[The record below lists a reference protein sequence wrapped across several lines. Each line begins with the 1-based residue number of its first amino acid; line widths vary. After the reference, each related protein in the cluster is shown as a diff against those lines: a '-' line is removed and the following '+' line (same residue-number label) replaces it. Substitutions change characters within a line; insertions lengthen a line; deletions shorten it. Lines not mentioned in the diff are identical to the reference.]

1 MYALARNAWKYGDR
15 DKRLEKIQQLEYDYL
30 APDSVQELALAIEK
44 LELIAARSWL
54 KHTAND
60 SVGKENE
67 RKPENSV
74 SVDDELRTIG
84 KKLLENKDETFTSI
98 SFFAEEFENS
108 SRKVRI
114 IKLVKGYSI
123 FRELIIHYA
132 IEKIMLQISN
142 EKFNGLSAFQQS
154 IPENKKPES
163 WINAGGQ
170 LIKKSSFEKLL
181 SDIRQNQVG
190 SWDEIHHFYQSEAG
204 HYSSDKLH
212 HALDILYQVHGI
224 SIKNLS
230 AVNFKE
236 LLQQSTRTAEWITQ
250 GIFSSR
256 EKDYLNPFRKMVYES
271 QAEMDQVLG
280 KLDDN
285 SFILNQE
292 KVFKEYQLLI
302 QDLVQKWN
310 LN

>member
-1 MYALARNAWKYGDR
+1 
-15 DKRLEKIQQLEYDYL
+15 
-30 APDSVQELALAIEK
+30 
-44 LELIAARSWL
+44 L
-54 KHTAND
+54 KHAPND
-60 SVGKENE
+60 SARRENE
-67 RKPENSV
+67 RQLTNST
-74 SVDDELRTIG
+74 SSDDALRTIG
-84 KKLLENKDETFTSI
+84 KKLLENNDEAFTSI

-108 SRKVRI
+108 SRKVRV

-132 IEKIMLQISN
+132 IEQVMLHINSEKIN
-142 EKFNGLSAFQQS
+142 ELSAFQQS
-154 IPENKKPES
+154 IPEIKKPES

-204 HYSSDKLH
+204 HYSNDKLH
-212 HALDILYQVHGI
+212 HALDILFQVHGI

-230 AVNFKE
+230 APAFKD
-236 LLQQSTRTAEWITQ
+236 LLLQSTRTAEWITL

-256 EKDYLNPFRKMVYES
+256 KKDYMNPFRKMVYES

-285 SFILNQE
+285 SFIINQE
-292 KVFKEYQLLI
+292 KLFKEYQIRILNLI
-302 QDLVQKWN
+302 QKWN

>member
-1 MYALARNAWKYGDR
+1 M
-15 DKRLEKIQQLEYDYL
+15 
-30 APDSVQELALAIEK
+30 
-44 LELIAARSWL
+44 
-54 KHTAND
+54 
-60 SVGKENE
+60 
-67 RKPENSV
+67 
-74 SVDDELRTIG
+74 
-84 KKLLENKDETFTSI
+84 
-98 SFFAEEFENS
+98 
-108 SRKVRI
+108 RI

-132 IEKIMLQISN
+132 IEQIMLHIN
-142 EKFNGLSAFQQS
+142 NGKFNGLSAFQQS

-190 SWDEIHHFYQSEAG
+190 SWEEIHQFYQTEAG
-204 HYSSDKLH
+204 HYSTDKLH

-230 AVNFKE
+230 AADFKE
-236 LLQQSTRTAEWITQ
+236 LLLQSTRTAEWITQ

-256 EKDYLNPFRKMVYES
+256 KKDYLNPFRKMVYES

-285 SFILNQE
+285 SFIINQE

-302 QDLVQKWN
+302 QDLMQKWN

>member
-1 MYALARNAWKYGDR
+1 RNAWKYGDR

-30 APDSVQELALAIEK
+30 APDSVQELASAIEK

-54 KHTAND
+54 KHGAND
-60 SVGKENE
+60 SFRKENE
-67 RKPENSV
+67 SQRSNST
-74 SVDDELRTIG
+74 SSDDALRTMG
-84 KKLLENKDETFTSI
+84 KTLLENKDEAFTSI

-108 SRKVRI
+108 SRKVRV

-132 IEKIMLQISN
+132 IEQIMLHTTNGQ
-142 EKFNGLSAFQQS
+142 FNGLSDFQQS
-154 IPENKKPES
+154 LPENKIPES

-181 SDIRQNQVG
+181 SDIRQNQVN
-190 SWDEIHHFYQSEAG
+190 SWGEIHQFYQHEAG
-204 HYSSDKLH
+204 HYSIDKLQ

-224 SIKNLS
+224 LIKNLS
-230 AVNFKE
+230 AVAFKE
-236 LLQQSTRTAEWITQ
+236 LLLQSTRTAEWITQ

-256 EKDYLNPFRKMVYES
+256 KKDYINPFRKMVYES

-285 SFILNQE
+285 GFIINQE
-292 KVFKEYQLLI
+292 KMFKEYQLRIHDLI
-302 QDLVQKWN
+302 QKWN